1 MFLGIFDLDE
11 YVPIP
16 APTHRFSSGAAYQP
30 TSLTYSI
37 YDAGNS
43 EPIVEDAD
51 MVPTSPFDSITGCYL
66 SRRHL
71 TTDAGFE
78 RNKTYL
84 VVVKATVDS
93 VPAIDMH
100 FFQIRAKA
108 AAVGEP
114 MTLTPAYDA
123 AKYAASAGA
132 QMNLIDAPNAAAVAA
147 IQSGL
152 ATGTNVSDAQTAI
165 ISATSDLDTQ
175 LDNILNEISYIGIG
189 SGPTAK
195 EYYVY
200 VDNLPC
206 ADVLVVMTTDSLGIN
221 KIHRGYTDASGLVT
235 FYPDLSVGT
244 TVYMWCYKTGVDFT
258 NPDTEVI

>member
-1 MFLGIFDLDE
+1 MFLGIFDIDE
-11 YVPIP
+11 YVSIP
-16 APTHRFSSGAAYQP
+16 APTHRFSSGAAYAP

-37 YDAGNS
+37 YEEGGTTGLD
-43 EPIVEDAD
+43 EDVD
-51 MVPTSPFDSITGCYL
+51 MTPASPFDSITGCYL
-66 SRRHL
+66 SRRQL
-71 TTDAGFE
+71 TADAGFE

-93 VPAIDMH
+93 VSAIDMH
-100 FFQIRAKA
+100 IFQIRTKSIS
-108 AAVGEP
+108 
-114 MTLTPAYDA
+114 TTD
-123 AKYAASAGA
+123 
-132 QMNLIDAPNAAAVAA
+132 IR
-147 IQSGL
+147 
-152 ATGTNVSDAQTAI
+152 TAI
-165 ISATSDLDTQ
+165 GMSSANLDTQ
-175 LDNILNEISYIGIG
+175 LNNILNEISYIGIG

-206 ADVLVVMTTDSLGIN
+206 ADVLVVMTTDALGIN